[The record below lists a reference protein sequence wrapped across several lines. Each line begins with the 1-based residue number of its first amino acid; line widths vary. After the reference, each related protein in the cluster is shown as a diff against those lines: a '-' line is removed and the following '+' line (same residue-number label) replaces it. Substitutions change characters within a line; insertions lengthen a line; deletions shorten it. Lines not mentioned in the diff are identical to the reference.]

1 MINTGGVLEEI
12 CHRGFTGSVRGRYN
26 ATGAIQHLNSG
37 LIVVVVYLGTIVES
51 AHHMGCLKNF
61 DLVFYELQRILS

>member
-26 ATGAIQHLNSG
+26 ATGAVQHLNSG
-37 LIVVVVYLGTIVES
+37 LIVVVVYLVTTVES
-51 AHHMGCLKNF
+51 AHHMGC
-61 DLVFYELQRILS
+61 